1 MVCAIHAQYMRM
13 IEQNHT
19 WRCKDFGRSRQNFTY
34 TIGEESTYNSVI
46 YKNFMDRLWKSGA
59 CFYGFMIEDTY
70 TETVYFVDNEQIELL
85 YDLGVEVN
93 DVLLVLDVNGM
104 QSITISEIATLEVNG
119 TNRRKVSF
127 FQSTE
132 CWLFDSMNGK

>member
-1 MVCAIHAQYMRM
+1 
-13 IEQNHT
+13 
-19 WRCKDFGRSRQNFTY
+19 
-34 TIGEESTYNSVI
+34 
-46 YKNFMDRLWKSGA
+46 
-59 CFYGFMIEDTY
+59 MIEDTY